1 MSKRIRSILAAIALF
16 SAAAAFPAAGGEAA
30 VVDGDL
36 VIPKK
41 DLSKVARFYPVVI
54 EGYRMEIIAVTAPD
68 RTNRV
73 VFNACQACG
82 PVGYSQRG
90 DSVVCKACGN
100 AFKLSVLER
109 ERGGCNPIP
118 VGEKNRRDDGANI
131 VIGREFLKLAKDYFS
146 KL

>member
-1 MSKRIRSILAAIALF
+1 MSKRILRVPVAFALLF
-16 SAAAAFPAAGGEAA
+16 AAAAFPAAGGEAA
-30 VVDGDL
+30 VDGDL
-36 VIPKK
+36 VIAKK
-41 DLSKVARFYPVVI
+41 DLSNIARFYPVVI
-54 EGYRMEIIAVTAPD
+54 EGYTMEIIAVAAPD
-68 RTNRV
+68 RTIRV

-82 PVGYSQRG
+82 PAGYRQSG

-109 ERGGCNPIP
+109 QRGGCNPIP

-131 VIGREFLKLAKDYFS
+131 VVSREFLKRAKDYFS